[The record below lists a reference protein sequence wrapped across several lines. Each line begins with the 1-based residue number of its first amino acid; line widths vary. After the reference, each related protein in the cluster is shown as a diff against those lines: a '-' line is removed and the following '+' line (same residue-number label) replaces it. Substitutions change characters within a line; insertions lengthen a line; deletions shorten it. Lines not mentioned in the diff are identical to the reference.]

1 MAFPPFTPL
10 IRALVLALS
19 VSLGLPLAKAG
30 DAGAAPAIQP
40 NAATAKATVPGPS
53 PRTLILGDS
62 ITQDGRW
69 VSFLE
74 YFLDR
79 APNATPWDVIS
90 IGLGSETVSGL
101 SEPGHPYPRP
111 CVLDRLDAALAAV
124 RPARVLVCY
133 GMNDGI
139 YHPPSPERRAAYAR
153 GLTTLRDRVRAT
165 GATLV
170 LITPPLFDA
179 VPIAARLAKPGATS
193 FGYQAPFPEY
203 NAVLTEFADEA
214 LRLRG
219 PGVEVI
225 DLHRALLAALAER
238 RRTDPAFT
246 FSPDGVHPGALGHL
260 VMAQAIARGL
270 GVAVGPGDATEE
282 LRRVEAD
289 PRFSLIQQRRALRSE
304 AWLPFVGYTRER
316 AFKSGSVTAT
326 EAVVARLTAELKR
339 L

>member
-1 MAFPPFTPL
+1 MLLRTLRLLCSLA
-10 IRALVLALS
+10 VLALAS
-19 VSLGLPLAKAG
+19 
-30 DAGAAPAIQP
+30 
-40 NAATAKATVPGPS
+40 ATVSAASAAAKTHGPVS
-53 PRTLILGDS
+53 PQRTLILGDS

-74 YFLDR
+74 YLLDR
-79 APNATPWDVIS
+79 AGVASDWDVIS

-111 CVLDRLDAALAAV
+111 SVLERVDAALAAV
-124 RPARVLVCY
+124 RPAKVLVCY

-139 YHPPSPERRAAYAR
+139 YHPPSPERRAAYLR
-153 GLTTLRDRVRAT
+153 GLTTLRDSVQAA

-179 VPIAARLAKPGATS
+179 VPIAKRLAKPDATT
-193 FGYQAPFPEY
+193 FGYQAPYAEY

-219 PGVEVI
+219 PGVDVI
-225 DLHRALLAALAER
+225 DLHRALLAELAER
-238 RRTDPAFT
+238 RRSDPAFT

-260 VMAQAIARGL
+260 VMARAIAPGL
-270 GVAVGPGDATEE
+270 GIAVAPAEAADE

-289 PRFSLIQQRRALRSE
+289 PRFTLIHQRRALRSE

-316 AFKSGSVTAT
+316 AFKSGSVTAA
-326 EAVVARLTAELKR
+326 EAVVARLTAELQQP
-339 L
+339 